1 MTRSVV
7 SRFIVVAIIAFS
19 MFTSCAFAADYERVK
34 LWPQAVPGED
44 QLAADFVAKVVEAE
58 KRNVPDRVFGVTTPS
73 MTVYPAPAERAN
85 GAAVLVC
92 PGGAYNVLAWGH
104 EGSDVA
110 EWLNSIGVHAFVLT
124 YRVPRRKPDFTLPP
138 LQDAQRALRLIRA
151 RADEMSL
158 DRKRIGVLGFSAGG
172 NLTVNVGTRYDEQ
185 TYKPVDEAD
194 LLSCRPDFMVPVYA
208 AYLGAKGDDRTETL
222 NPTLKIGRLTP
233 PAFLVVTQDDK
244 NRGLHSALL
253 FAELT
258 KAGVPAEVHV
268 YTKGGH
274 GYGMRPSH
282 NPVSEWP
289 ARCADWM
296 SSMGFLQAS
305 RTQQGD
311 RTGSDQ

>member
-1 MTRSVV
+1 MTRSIV
-7 SRFIVVAIIAFS
+7 SQFIVAAIIAFS
-19 MFTSCAFAADYERVK
+19 MFTTCVFAADHERVL

-44 QLAADFVAKVVEAE
+44 RLDSEFVAKVVAAE
-58 KRNVPDRVFGVTTPS
+58 KKNVPDRVFGVTAPS
-73 MTVYPAPAERAN
+73 MTVYPAPAERAD

-104 EGSDVA
+104 EGSEVA
-110 EWLNSIGVHAFVLT
+110 EWLNSIGIHAFVLT

-151 RADEMSL
+151 RAHQMRIDN
-158 DRKRIGVLGFSAGG
+158 KRIGVLGFSAGG
-172 NLTVNVGTRYDEQ
+172 NLAVNVGTRYDEQ
-185 TYKPVDEAD
+185 TYNPVDDAD

-208 AYLGAKGDDRTETL
+208 AYLGAEGDDRTETL
-222 NPTLKIGRLTP
+222 NPALKIDKRTP

-258 KAGVPAEVHV
+258 KARVPAEVHV

-282 NPVSEWP
+282 NAVSEWP
-289 ARCADWM
+289 ARCADWLL
-296 SSMGFLQAS
+296 SMGFLQAS
-305 RTQQGD
+305 APQSGD
-311 RTGSDQ
+311 RSGSDQ

>member
-1 MTRSVV
+1 MTRSI
-7 SRFIVVAIIAFS
+7 SSLFIIAAAAAFS
-19 MFTSCAFAADYERVK
+19 MFTTCVFAVDHQRIR
-34 LWPQAVPGED
+34 LWPHAIPGEH
-44 QLAADFVAKVVEAE
+44 QLSSEFIAKVAAAE
-58 KRNVPDRVFGVTTPS
+58 KKNVSDRVFGVTSPS

-85 GAAVLVC
+85 GCAVLVC

-110 EWLNSIGVHAFVLT
+110 KWLNSIGVHAFVLT

-151 RADEMSL
+151 RAGEMGI
-158 DRKRIGVLGFSAGG
+158 DNKRIGILGFSAGG
-172 NLTVNVGTRYDEQ
+172 NLTVNVGTRYDQQ
-185 TYKPVDEAD
+185 TYDPVDD
-194 LLSCRPDFMVPVYA
+194 TDQLSCRPDFMVPVYA
-208 AYLGAKGDDRTETL
+208 AYLGPNGDDRSDAL
-222 NPTLKIGRLTP
+222 NPELKIHNRTP

-282 NPVSEWP
+282 NAVSEWP

-296 SSMGFLQAS
+296 SSMGFLKAS
-305 RTQQGD
+305 VRLRDDG
-311 RTGSDQ
+311 TGTDP

>member
-1 MTRSVV
+1 MTRSISSLFIIVAAAV
-7 SRFIVVAIIAFS
+7 SAL
-19 MFTSCAFAADYERVK
+19 FTTCVFAVDHQRIM
-34 LWPQAVPGED
+34 LWPQAIPGED
-44 QLAADFVAKVVEAE
+44 RLSSEFVAKVAAAE
-58 KRNVPDRVFGVTTPS
+58 KRNVPDRVFGVTSPS

-110 EWLNSIGVHAFVLT
+110 KWLNSIGVHAFVLT

-138 LQDAQRALRLIRA
+138 LQDAQRALRLIRT
-151 RADEMSL
+151 RAGEMGI
-158 DRKRIGVLGFSAGG
+158 DNNRIGVLGFSAGG
-172 NLTVNVGTRYDEQ
+172 NLTVNVGTRYDQQ
-185 TYKPVDEAD
+185 TYDPVDETD
-194 LLSCRPDFMVPVYA
+194 QLSCRPDFMVPVYA
-208 AYLGAKGDDRTETL
+208 AYLGANGDDRTETL
-222 NPTLKIGRLTP
+222 NPELTIDRSTP

-282 NPVSEWP
+282 NAVSEWP

-296 SSMGFLQAS
+296 SSMGFLKAS
-305 RTQQGD
+305 GPLQDDG
-311 RTGSDQ
+311 TGTDQ

>member
-1 MTRSVV
+1 MTRNAFFPLSVV
-7 SRFIVVAIIAFS
+7 VVTFLS
-19 MFTSCAFAADYERVK
+19 MLTNSVCAADRQRVM
-34 LWPQAVPGED
+34 LWPDAIPGEE
-44 QLAADFVAKVVEAE
+44 QLDSEFFAKVSAAE
-58 KRNVPDRVFGVTTPS
+58 KKNVPDRVFGVMSPS

-110 EWLNSIGVHAFVLT
+110 KWLNSIGVHAFVLT
-124 YRVPRRKPDFTLPP
+124 YRVPRRQPNFTLPP

-151 RADEMSL
+151 RAAEMRI
-158 DRKRIGVLGFSAGG
+158 DNKRIGVLGFSAGG
-172 NLTVNVGTRYDEQ
+172 NLTVNVGTRYDQQ
-185 TYKPVDEAD
+185 TYSPVDDAD
-194 LLSCRPDFMVPVYA
+194 EFSCRPDFMVPVYA
-208 AYLGAKGDDRTETL
+208 AYLGTDGDDRSDTL
-222 NPTLKIGRLTP
+222 NPELKVHKGTP

-258 KAGVPAEVHV
+258 KAGVSAEVHV

-282 NPVSEWP
+282 NAVSEWP

-296 SSMGFLQAS
+296 SSMGFLNAS
-305 RTQQGD
+305 VPQRDDG
-311 RTGSDQ
+311 TGTDQ